1 VIGASTDPLFQSSS
15 ETGWIGKS
23 VAAGGAGEEE
33 GVTGGLVLVGPSLTG
48 VVVGEVDGEDSG
60 GVVVEHAVR

>member
-1 VIGASTDPLFQSSS
+1 M
-15 ETGWIGKS
+15 S
-23 VAAGGAGEEE
+23 VAVGGSGEGE

-48 VVVGEVDGEDSG
+48 VIVGEGGGEGPG